1 MRCAFVL
8 FALTVTACSTGR
20 GSGDSPADPPAT
32 TTARASGNEIA
43 TIVTHDAKV
52 RILGSHDGALRVAV
66 YRTDGVLAYDG
77 ISLDELRAAD
87 PVLHALVTSAVASK
101 PGPGTTYVDAILER
115 PMSKP

>member
-77 ISLDELRAAD
+77 MNPLPPTFCYLKPHYLDVQTSYFDHAAAGR
-87 PVLHALVTSAVASK
+87 L
-101 PGPGTTYVDAILER
+101 
-115 PMSKP
+115 